1 MVHLLLKDNE
11 NKVCQH
17 MKFMNTVM
25 DDLVSANVVEMCNSG
40 MDVQVETVD
49 LSIPEKEI
57 IDSGWAFDDGLYEK
71 LLFRYQEKTG
81 KLLTRWK

>member
-1 MVHLLLKDNE
+1 MVNLLLKDNE

-17 MKFMNTVM
+17 MRFITTEM
-25 DDLVSANVVEMCNSG
+25 DDLISTNVVEMCNSG
-40 MDVQVETVD
+40 MDVQIETVE

-57 IDSGWAFDDGLYEK
+57 TNRGWVFDDGLYEK
-71 LLFRYQEKTG
+71 LLFRYTDKTG